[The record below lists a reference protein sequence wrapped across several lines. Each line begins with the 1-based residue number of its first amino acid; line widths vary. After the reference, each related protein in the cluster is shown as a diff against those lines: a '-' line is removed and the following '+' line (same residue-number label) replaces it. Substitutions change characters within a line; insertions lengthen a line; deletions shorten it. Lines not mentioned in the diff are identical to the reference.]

1 MDLRRTA
8 LATAAA
14 LLAGASGLAGTAL
27 LPSAQAATALR
38 FGHEVVI
45 DHQRSGFEPDIVVD
59 SKGKLYS
66 SVPNGSS
73 QAHSFIWQSVDKGDS
88 FQLVP
93 GQFGVGKPLTCP
105 QGGGDT
111 ELARDAGDNLYLSD
125 LQNLSNLSNAVSSDG
140 GATFNFSCTSAPN
153 TPVDR
158 MWYASHGKLG
168 DPDFAIYEEY
178 DAVLSGADPNA
189 PISNQLVEIVSHDG
203 ANFTPVINANPSTAC
218 LGGGAVNCVT
228 NEEGLPGNQVMS
240 KKGELVIAHSGQDGN
255 KLLASIG
262 KTTTTGTGQAAV
274 TTTTWTDVVVNAD
287 ICPDKTSSAPGIC
300 GSANFPTI
308 AQDSAG
314 NLYMVYASQ
323 LTSGSTAKGPYA
335 VYVNVSKD
343 GGHTWGKSK
352 KVSAA
357 GSNAFPWI
365 TAGSS
370 GRVGVAWYHGSEEGE
385 KNKFAFDDLTKAE
398 FDVQVAQSIDALS
411 PAPHWAIATAS
422 EHPIKYG
429 PICTA
434 GTTCTVSMGDRSL
447 GDYLNL
453 GVNSD
458 GSLAVVYV
466 DDTSNSFTTGPT
478 GAVAENGPP
487 VYQRQI
493 SGPSMIAGKAFE
505 KTALPFDSVRDPSAD
520 AFYNANSLR
529 TAAGSNLDLTR
540 AAVTEEA
547 GGFVVTMKVQSLEN
561 LLVDPQAGGTTGEWI
576 TRFTTYNPA
585 TPGNGH
591 IYYAGM
597 ESIAGGAPR
606 YFVGDVG
613 APSPAGVQI
622 SMAFD
627 SSKTITGTESATGL
641 ITLHVPYAAV
651 PGLKK
656 GSLMYSVTALT
667 ATTIGTLSG
676 NPEGV
681 FNLTD
686 STPAFDHV
694 AGSRGTPATTRPP
707 ATAPGT
713 GTGSAGGSGT
723 GTGGLAATGGLGAP
737 VAAVVLLVLGLGLL
751 GVRRRL
757 T

>member
-1 MDLRRTA
+1 MHPRRLV
-8 LATAAA
+8 LAAAAA
-14 LLAGASGLAGTAL
+14 LLTGSAGLAGSAFLPTAE
-27 LPSAQAATALR
+27 AASTLR

-45 DHQRSGFEPDIVVD
+45 DHQRSGFEPDIVLD
-59 SKGKLYS
+59 SKGKIYS

-73 QAHSFIWQSVDKGDS
+73 QAHSFIWQSVDRGDS

-93 GQFGVGKPLTCP
+93 GQLGVGKPLTCP

-125 LQNLSNLSNAVSSDG
+125 LQNLSNLSNAVSTDG
-140 GATFNFSCTSAPN
+140 GATFTFSCTSAPN

-158 MWYASHGKLG
+158 MWFASHGKLG

-189 PISNQLVEIVSHDG
+189 PVSNQLVETVSHDG
-203 ANFTPVINANPSTAC
+203 ANFTPVVNASPSLAC

-228 NEEGLPGNQVMS
+228 NEEGLPGNQLLS

-255 KLLASIG
+255 KILVSVGTLAQQG
-262 KTTTTGTGQAAV
+262 PV
-274 TTTTWTDVVVNAD
+274 TTATWKDVVVNAD

-314 NLYMVYASQ
+314 NLYLVYASQ
-323 LTSGSTAKGPYA
+323 LVSGSTAKGPYA

-343 GGHTWGKSK
+343 GGHTWGKSR
-352 KVSAA
+352 KVSTT

-370 GRVGVAWYHGSEEGE
+370 GRVGVAWYHANEEGE
-385 KNKFAFDDLTKAE
+385 KGHYAFDDLTKAE

-411 PAPHWAIATAS
+411 GTPHYDVVTAS

-434 GTTCTVSMGDRSL
+434 GTACTVTMGDRSL

-453 GVNSD
+453 GVDTD
-458 GSLAVVYV
+458 GALSLVYV
-466 DDTSNSFTTGPT
+466 DDTSNTFTVGPT

-487 VYQRQI
+487 VYQRQVG
-493 SGPSMIAGKAFE
+493 GPSMIAGRTLS
-505 KTALPFDSVRDPSAD
+505 KTAVPFDAVHDRTGDS
-520 AFYNANSLR
+520 FYNANALR
-529 TAAGSNLDLTR
+529 TPAGSNLDLTD
-540 AAVTEEA
+540 ASVKEEP
-547 GGFVVTMKVQSLEN
+547 GGLTITMKVRSLEN
-561 LLVDPQAGGTTGEWI
+561 LAVSPTAGGGTGVWL

-597 ESIAGGAPR
+597 ESVLGQAPR
-606 YFVGDVG
+606 FFVGDVA
-613 APSPAGVQI
+613 APSPAGVQL
-622 SMAFD
+622 SMVFD
-627 SSKTITGTESATGL
+627 SATAAKGSWSANGT
-641 ITLHVPYAAV
+641 ITLHVPYTAV

-656 GSLMYSVTALT
+656 GALMYSVTALAGTT
-667 ATTIGTLSG
+667 AATLQS
-676 NPEGV
+676 NPAGV
-681 FNLTD
+681 LNVTD
-686 STPAFDHV
+686 ATAPFDHV
-694 AGSRGTPATTRPP
+694 AGKGGTPDSVRPGRGGV
-707 ATAPGT
+707 AL
-713 GTGSAGGSGT
+713 AGAGSGS
-723 GTGGLAATGGLGAP
+723 GAGLAATGGLGAP
-737 VAAVVLLVLGLGLL
+737 VGALLLLAAGVGLL
-751 GVRRRL
+751 AVRRRL
-757 T
+757 A